1 MRENLWL
8 LLHNSS
14 LLRKLSGIPFAT
26 RPMQAVSNILL
37 PSNNKRRLRVH
48 GGPAKGLVFEL
59 NPRWETQLW
68 EGRYEVALQNI
79 LVENLKP
86 GSVFYDVGAGFG
98 FYSVLAARLGAGVFA
113 FEPDSGNVESLRHH
127 VTLNSFES
135 KIGIF
140 TLAVLRASGNAQLKG
155 ASQERGHGSGHVIKS
170 PEPGERTR
178 TVACVSLDE
187 FTKVNVLPTLIKV
200 DVEGSESEVFSGAE
214 QLFERCHPNVICE
227 VHDESNASFVSDWLE
242 RRRYV
247 VEYLGNCP
255 NYPAHLVAKPK

>member
-68 EGRYEVALQNI
+68 EGRYEVAVQRL
-79 LVENLKP
+79 LVERLRP

-98 FYSVLAARLGAGVFA
+98 FYSLLAAHLGARVFA
-113 FEPDSGNVESLRHH
+113 FEPDSKNAEALKHH
-127 VTLNSFES
+127 ARLNSCDL
-135 KIGIF
+135 KIEILNAAV
-140 TLAVLRASGNAQLKG
+140 LAVSGHAQLSE
-155 ASQERGHGSGHVIKS
+155 ASQETGHGSGHVIRS
-170 PEPGERTR
+170 PEAEETTR
-178 TVACVSLDE
+178 AVACVSLDE
-187 FTKVNVLPTLIKV
+187 FAKVNALPTLIIIRWMLRVPNRKYFRGLSSCSS
-200 DVEGSESEVFSGAE
+200 DVVQMSSVKFMMRRTHRSFQAGLSENDTQWS
-214 QLFERCHPNVICE
+214 I
-227 VHDESNASFVSDWLE
+227 
-242 RRRYV
+242 
-247 VEYLGNCP
+247 
-255 NYPAHLVAKPK
+255 

>member
-8 LLHNSS
+8 LLRNSS
-14 LLRKLSGIPFAT
+14 LLRKLSGIPLAT
-26 RPMQAVSNILL
+26 MPMHALSRMLL
-37 PSNNKRRLRVH
+37 PSNCKRRLRVQ
-48 GGPAKGLVFEL
+48 GGPAKGLLFEL
-59 NPRWETQLW
+59 SPRWETQLW

-140 TLAVLRASGNAQLKG
+140 TLAVLRASRNAQLKV
-155 ASQERGHGSGHVIKS
+155 ASQERGHGSGHVMK
-170 PEPGERTR
+170 PPAPGETTR
-178 TVACVSLDE
+178 TVA
-187 FTKVNVLPTLIKV
+187 
-200 DVEGSESEVFSGAE
+200 DV
-214 QLFERCHPNVICE
+214 
-227 VHDESNASFVSDWLE
+227 
-242 RRRYV
+242 
-247 VEYLGNCP
+247 
-255 NYPAHLVAKPK
+255 